1 MPLNLARP
9 MGLGLGYN
17 AAVDAAPSQVG
28 DDWFAELG
36 STSTWYANS
45 TAPSSFYSSSMNKT
59 LQGITDFTM
68 VAGNPVKQVRLYS
81 RDHAGGTWPAAV
93 DLFTDDSNSTG
104 TQPAADDHGVFSGGE
119 DYQVYVHGFGG
130 VHNGPMKHVVSV
142 GPGNISSFV
151 TRPTIGTTYAYPH
164 PVFDATQINLFCR
177 AFDGSV
183 RYDLVLR
190 RTTSLNAGV
199 ETWGAEI
206 KILTFGD
213 NSRVYLGQALNVG
226 NEIFLICTQADFGDT
241 LRKHVYI
248 LVFDKIT
255 GNVRNL
261 ANTKTVLAASLP
273 VGLSDADTFYRVVG
287 FAGGE
292 EGVTPSMCIENG
304 RLHIGYIQGVD
315 GAANVRHRYF
325 DLATGAQQ
333 GGVNE
338 LGSTNNPRN
347 TVTITPGA
355 AGIEARWTTNVGAAS
370 EYQTTALPAVA
381 YASGGDMYGASWT
394 IGGGWTAS
402 ALVRAGTRA
411 HKVDSPNAVFNAS
424 PEIRWMHAE
433 RASDTQFKLGG
444 NLRSFAYGDSGLV
457 RRPWGD
463 DADVSAWIARLS
475 VPPSAAFRS
484 DLNALVRGLKGCG
497 AWSLID
503 GLYIGANA
511 ATLADAMQNLKA
523 NNFNQTASGTIA
535 LDGARGPKGDGVSG
549 YSDTGY
555 NPTTSGGNFVQTN
568 FLIASW
574 LLTEGQSAGYDI
586 GCGAALA
593 SIRAQ
598 ARSATDT
605 RNARAAN
612 TVAITAASTSALG
625 LIGVRRLVN
634 TGSFVRDDSGVNS
647 TALTSPAGDVSPNG
661 NLTFH
666 KNASAFASRAHGLDF
681 FGAYL
686 PPDMFG
692 VAYQVLKRFMIG
704 RGLV

>member
-1 MPLNLARP
+1 MSMALGI
-9 MGLGLGYN
+9 GLSLSFCGNGGGGSAQAGEDY
-17 AAVDAAPSQVG
+17 
-28 DDWFAELG
+28 FAELG

-45 TAPSSFYSSSMNKT
+45 TASSSFYSPAMNKT
-59 LQGITDFTM
+59 LQGITDFK
-68 VAGNPVKQVRLYS
+68 VVSGNPVKQVRLYA
-81 RDHAGGTWPAAV
+81 RNHAAKTWSDGI

-104 TQPAADDHGVFSGGE
+104 TQPAADDHGVFAGGE
-119 DYQVYVHGFGG
+119 DYQIYVHAFGG
-130 VHNGPMKHVVSV
+130 VHNGAVKHVVSV
-142 GPGNISSFV
+142 GAGDISSFL
-151 TRPTIGTTYAYPH
+151 TRPTIGTSYAYPH
-164 PVFDATQINLFCR
+164 PVFDDSQINLFCR
-177 AFDGSV
+177 SFDGSL

-190 RTTSLNAGV
+190 RTTALVNGV
-199 ETWGAEI
+199 ETWGPEI

-248 LVFDKIT
+248 LVFNKTT
-255 GNVRNL
+255 GDVRNL
-261 ANTKTVLAASLP
+261 ANTKTVAAASLP
-273 VGLSDADTFYRVVG
+273 VGLSDADAFFRVVG
-287 FAGGE
+287 YGAGE
-292 EGVTPSMCIENG
+292 EGVTPSMCIEND

-370 EYQTTALPAVA
+370 EYQTNSAQAVA
-381 YASGGDMYGASWT
+381 YASGGDLWGASWT
-394 IGGGWTAS
+394 IGGGWVIA
-402 ALVRAGTRA
+402 AKIRAATRA

-424 PEIRWMHAE
+424 SEIRWTYAE

-444 NLRSFAYGDSGLV
+444 NLRSFAYGDGGQV
-457 RRPWGD
+457 KRTWGD

-475 VPPSAAFRS
+475 TPPSS
-484 DLNALVRGLKGCG
+484 DYRMGLNALVRGLKGCG
-497 AWSLID
+497 AWYLLD
-503 GLYIGANA
+503 GIYIGANA

-523 NNFNQTASGTIA
+523 NNFNQTTSGTIS

-555 NPTTSGGNFVQTN
+555 NPTTSGGQFTATS
-568 FLIASW
+568 FLAASW
-574 LLTEGQSAGYDI
+574 LLTEGQSAGYDM
-586 GCGAALA
+586 GCGSLA
-593 SIRAQ
+593 SIRYQ

-612 TVAITAASTSALG
+612 TTAITAASTSALG
-625 LIGVRRLVN
+625 LVGVRRTGN

-647 TALTSPAGDVSPNG
+647 TGLTVPAGEVSPNG

-666 KNASAFASRAHGLDF
+666 KNATAFASRAHGLDF

-692 VAYQVLKRFMIG
+692 AAYQVFKRFMIEE
-704 RGLV
+704 GLV